1 MSDFA
6 NQREDL
12 VVLPVDIAE
21 GIALSIGRQLFPT
34 IDGHDG
40 FYIARLKKVA

>member
-1 MSDFA
+1 
-6 NQREDL
+6 L

-21 GIALSIGRQLFPT
+21 GIALTIGRQLFPT

-40 FYIARLKKVA
+40 FYIARLRKVA